1 MRLRPC
7 LRLRTETQSRHLLQ
21 VLLRAVGLVIVPAH
35 NAVLQAFVG
44 KVEAEAEAATRDDSE
59 GV

>member
-1 MRLRPC
+1 M
-7 LRLRTETQSRHLLQ
+7 
-21 VLLRAVGLVIVPAH
+21 VIVPAH